1 MKTRSQ
7 NFRFEQN
14 VFKVPFGHPKCKK
27 NPKRFESLVIRAMRI
42 GFNAKEGQYETLGK
56 TCHY

>member
-1 MKTRSQ
+1 MYLRYLLDIQS
-7 NFRFEQN
+7 
-14 VFKVPFGHPKCKK
+14 VKK